1 MGTIKK
7 MGPGTSYQSPFI
19 SKHVQKDPLLRDVPP
34 DYFEIQIQSGLRI
47 IQKIEFDNL
56 CKTYHDLPYL
66 LERAP
71 MLERGPSSN

>member
-19 SKHVQKDPLLRDVPP
+19 SKYVQKDPLLRDVPH

-56 CKTYHDLPYL
+56 CKTNHDLPYL
-66 LERAP
+66 FERVP
-71 MLERGPSSN
+71 MLERTPPSN

>member
-1 MGTIKK
+1 MFRKILY
-7 MGPGTSYQSPFI
+7 S
-19 SKHVQKDPLLRDVPP
+19 RDVPP

-66 LERAP
+66 LEKAP
-71 MLERGPSSN
+71 MLERGHSSN